1 MMVPPGIDKG
11 NDCPV
16 WMRISSPRHAW
27 EAVPYAA
34 PEHLCIRSRR
44 LAITPDEAPEHY
56 ALIPVVAAATGYSAS
71 HLKLMCRRGE
81 LRAVLTTA
89 GYMVDLD
96 DALGRRKAYLDGTI
110 WKDGR

>member
-1 MMVPPGIDKG
+1 MVPPGIDKG
-11 NDCPV
+11 NDCPA

-34 PEHLCIRSRR
+34 PEHLCIRSRKA
-44 LAITPDEAPEHY
+44 AITPDEAPAQY
-56 ALIPVVAAATGYSAS
+56 VTIPVAAEATGYSAS

-81 LRAVLTTA
+81 VRAVLTTA

-96 DALGRRKAYLDGTI
+96 DVAGRRKAYLDGTI